1 MLKGSERD
9 NTTLRVGAISPEGVL
24 KARLG
29 EPKSRGTM
37 TLYTLEIEVVPG
49 DQPIARLGKNKDD
62 YGNVW
67 IESDNPKVTKMRIAV
82 KFAVDPR

>member
-1 MLKGSERD
+1 KTNLKIGE
-9 NTTLRVGAISPEGVL
+9 VSPSSVI
-24 KARLG
+24 KATLG
-29 EPKSRGTM
+29 EPTAGQGSMK
-37 TLYTLEIEVVPG
+37 LFPLEIEIVPG
-49 DQPIARLGKNKDD
+49 EEAIARLGKNKDD